1 MNLFSASNSGLF
13 SGGPVTDKRLMW
25 VYVLGIL
32 FFFVAILMI
41 LNYRFNLLPS
51 YLDPRTTKSQE
62 FWAAPD
68 ALTPLRVTTTDV
80 RTKIPTGRYTV
91 MFEMVWINTRTA
103 AREGSG
109 AFPYRHILHR
119 GSGELGATQDQ
130 LLDIRATET
139 VSVGGAAAIA
149 PFGLPSRMNPGVMAD
164 PYTNDMLIFID
175 TASGNN
181 MFLRESLRIADIPL
195 DQPFYLA
202 IVVLENVLEVYL
214 NCRLEATKVLEGLP
228 RTIDQEWY
236 GLTGPHALAG
246 QVQRLKLWDHPLN
259 HKELR
264 DLCPLP
270 ILFGPNMKCPEGGA
284 TGVLATKS

>member
-1 MNLFSASNSGLF
+1 MW
-13 SGGPVTDKRLMW
+13 W
-25 VYVLGIL
+25 VYAFGIL

-51 YLDPRTTKSQE
+51 YLDPRTTKSKVNARSQE

-68 ALTPLRVTTTDV
+68 ALTPLRITTSDV
-80 RTKIPTGRYTV
+80 RTKIPATRYTV

-103 AREGSG
+103 VREGEG
-109 AFPYRHILHR
+109 AYPYRHILHR
-119 GSGELGATQDQ
+119 GSGEVSMTQDR
-130 LLDIRATET
+130 LLDIRAADAKSAG
-139 VSVGGAAAIA
+139 VADAGIIA
-149 PFGLPSRMNPGVMAD
+149 GTMPFGLPSRMNPGVMAD
-164 PYTNDMLIFID
+164 PYTNDMLIFVD
-175 TASGNN
+175 TTTGDNRV
-181 MFLRESLRIADIPL
+181 LRESLRIADIPL

-214 NCRLEATKVLEGLP
+214 NCRLEATKVLEGMP
-228 RTIDQEWY
+228 RTVEQEWF
-236 GLTGPHALAG
+236 GLTGAHALAG
-246 QVQRLKLWDHPLN
+246 QVQRLKLWDYPLS